1 MSSTATSTVPQKRLR
16 LRGAAVAALLA
27 LALVCAQSLGLWHRL
42 VHPGPSQL
50 AGLNAARATGTD
62 TAPAHGLLAHLF
74 SQHAGEPDCQF
85 FDHASLGDAMGSAS
99 TAAVALVLVPLLLA
113 AGRGGFT
120 ARWHALFQARAPPS
134 VR

>member
-1 MSSTATSTVPQKRLR
+1 MSRTATTTIPQKRLR

-50 AGLNAARATGTD
+50 AGLNAAHATGTD
-62 TAPAHGLLAHLF
+62 TAHGLLAHLF
-74 SQHAGEPDCQF
+74 SKHAGEPDCQF
-85 FDHASLGDAMGSAS
+85 FDHASLGDAMGAAS
-99 TAAVALVLVPLLLA
+99 TAAAALVLVPLLLA